1 MDESATIEDI
11 VEVRSGISRVFEE
24 IVEQRRTTAGVH
36 VSPEAALQSSAVLA
50 CVRVIAESVA
60 SLDFN
65 LYRKLPGGGKQIAEA
80 MPLNKILAQQPNSW
94 MTAYEFKELMQT
106 WLLLWGNAYAEIRPG
121 RLGSVTELWPLHP
134 SKMSIEKL
142 QNGRLRYT
150 YRDTEGREEK
160 TYSQDQ
166 IYHLR
171 WLTKDGFTGYVP
183 TTLCREAIGL
193 ARATELHSSAF
204 FGNGA
209 SPGIILE
216 SDQPLKPETAQRLR
230 QSWED
235 IHKGPGKNA
244 KTAVLPHGIKAKELS
259 GSNDSDRLLETRRFQ
274 VEEIARAFRVPVYM
288 IGDLTK
294 SSYSSVEQQGLDF
307 VTFTLVPHLKRW
319 EGAVARDLIVDD
331 DNYFAQFDVRG
342 LMRGDN
348 VSRAQYLRE
357 LWNLG
362 VLSINEIRASEG
374 MNPIEEGDKR
384 FVQVNMA
391 LLESFQ
397 VQPPEEEEEPE
408 GEEEKPQ
415 EDAGDAGSEGQEEAP
430 AEAETQPEV
439 DQAQP
444 EAEPA
449 RSEPVSA
456 AELFFRQSLRR
467 LAALEADGILERRG
481 KPSKIAAWLESHEAR
496 MRLELVDAAEA
507 TGRQIEDFVQDW
519 MNGTREALL
528 ECHRNGTDYEE
539 ATRSWQTRVS
549 ETLSA
554 G

>member
-1 MDESATIEDI
+1 M
-11 VEVRSGISRVFEE
+11 
-24 IVEQRRTTAGVH
+24 
-36 VSPEAALQSSAVLA
+36 SPEASLQCSAVLA

-65 LYRKLPGGGKQIAEA
+65 LYRKLPDGGKQIADG

-94 MTAYEFKELMQT
+94 MTAYEFRELMQT

-121 RLGSVTELWPLHP
+121 KLGSVTELWPLHP
-134 SKMSIEKL
+134 SKVSVEKL
-142 QNGRLRYT
+142 QNGRLRYI
-150 YRDTEGREEK
+150 YRDTEGRVEK
-160 TYSQDQ
+160 KYTQDQ

-171 WLTKDGFTGYVP
+171 WLTKDGMVGYVP
-183 TTLCREAIGL
+183 TTLSREAIGL

-209 SPGIILE
+209 SPGILLE

-230 QSWED
+230 QTWED
-235 IHKGPGKNA
+235 IHKGPGRNG
-244 KTAVLPHGIKAKELS
+244 KTAVLPHGIRVKELS

-397 VQPPEEEEEPE
+397 VQPPAEQEEPQEQEEEEP
-408 GEEEKPQ
+408 Q
-415 EDAGDAGSEGQEEAP
+415 EDIGDTDSEGQEETP
-430 AEAETQPEV
+430 PEAETKPEV
-439 DQAQP
+439 D
-444 EAEPA
+444 EAKPPA
-449 RSEPVSA
+449 DGERSEPTTA

-467 LAALEADGILERRG
+467 LAALEADGIIERQG
-481 KPSKIAAWLESHEAR
+481 KPAKIAAWLESHETR

-507 TGRQIEDFVQDW
+507 TGRQIDDFVQGW
-519 MNGTREALL
+519 MSGTREALL
-528 ECHRNGTDYEE
+528 ECHRTGTDYQE
-539 ATRSWQTRVS
+539 ATKAWQLRVNK
-549 ETLSA
+549 TLNA